1 LQGFAQKHMEIFG
14 KDSVAQQRLLDLY
27 KSKELL
33 FSPLRNSTLTAK
45 GSFHN
50 VEFNE
55 KDCTSFDCNE
65 HVLTVDSNYTHA
77 KYELYDESIKK
88 KSNRGRKKKVKKQ
101 KLRKIQGSGRC
112 MNSQIQ
118 FGVIGQHIRRIP
130 DFPDKHS
137 KVDEEIVVVTS
148 TDEPELSDEI
158 PVEDADEIEDIDE
171 NEENEEIEDGV
182 QKFTIKE
189 IAQQVLPHLEIPE
202 GHELVIKKYIFLV
215 FRNGKFT
222 LPGVLTEDVS
232 DAVGPIE
239 NLCKFLSTEFW
250 GEKDKVKLEYIRPTM
265 RNYKFQMLNRRIDL
279 LRLQK
284 FCSDHFHTLLNIHFK
299 HVRQFII
306 EEVNGKSINY
316 DILKQYLKDAP
327 PPKNLYVNFDK
338 LKSALSEFDINHHYN
353 KLGELADLVYYHF
366 SVDLDDELIQII
378 WSSYIGSFLH
388 SLETKLKKDDDNML
402 SFIKYDPEKYPGGI
416 VKVKTPLPENP
427 EKRTTLKLFKSG
439 KIDIDGAN
447 SREEAEFIYYWLNA
461 LFNDNRSLT
470 YTDVLSDEDDGEYSF
485 SAEE

>member
-1 LQGFAQKHMEIFG
+1 MEIFG
-14 KDSVAQQRLLDLY
+14 KDPIAQQRLLDLY

-45 GSFHN
+45 GSLTN

-55 KDCTSFDCNE
+55 KDCLTFDCNE
-65 HVLTVDSNYTHA
+65 YVLTVDSNYTHA

-88 KSNRGRKKKVKKQ
+88 KSNRGRKKKVKKI
-101 KLRKIQGSGRC
+101 KLRKIQGSGNC

-137 KVDEEIVVVTS
+137 KVEEIVVITP
-148 TDEPELSDEI
+148 DEPSAEVEEVEEEVDEA
-158 PVEDADEIEDIDE
+158 VEEVA
-171 NEENEEIEDGV
+171 EEVVEEP
-182 QKFTIKE
+182 QTFTIKE
-189 IAQQVLPHLEIPE
+189 IAQKVLPHMEIPE

-215 FRNGKFT
+215 FRNGRFT

-239 NLCKFLSTEFW
+239 SLCKFLSVEFW
-250 GEKDKVKLEYIRPTM
+250 GEQDKVKLEYIRPTM

-279 LRLQK
+279 LKLQK

-316 DILKQYLKDAP
+316 DVLKQYLKDAP

-353 KLGELADLVYYHF
+353 KLGDLADLVYYHF

-378 WSSYIGSFLH
+378 WGSYIGSFLH
-388 SLETKLKKDDDNML
+388 SLETKLRKDDDNML
-402 SFIKYDPEKYPGGI
+402 SFIKYDPEKYPGAI
-416 VKVKTPLPENP
+416 VKVKTPIPDNP

-447 SREEAEFIYYWLNA
+447 SREEADFIYYWLNA
-461 LFNDNRSLT
+461 LFTDNRTLT
-470 YTDVLSDEDDGEYSF
+470 YSAEVLSDNEDDEYSF